1 MHRLG
6 LKLWSTND
14 NYIDEAIRLFKQGV
28 YSYIEL
34 YSVPNSYKK
43 NVELW
48 NNLKSK
54 YKIPFIMHCAHSMH
68 GFSLSVSEKAES
80 NKVLFEEAVTYYNQL
95 DAEYLILHP
104 GVFGTAKETVLQ
116 LKTLIKEHSSMDSS
130 RILIENK
137 PRITLTSDVCIG
149 SNPKEL
155 SFIKNECGLGFILD
169 IPHAIKYAI
178 GVNQDWNKVL
188 EEFMLLSPK
197 VLHVSDAFL
206 SHEKDEHLH
215 IGDGEFDFKKIFSIC
230 QAKNITIE
238 TNKDSNVSLSDL
250 EKDVLLLKEFL

>member
-1 MHRLG
+1 
-6 LKLWSTND
+6 
-14 NYIDEAIRLFKQGV
+14 
-28 YSYIEL
+28 
-34 YSVPNSYKK
+34 
-43 NVELW
+43 
-48 NNLKSK
+48 
-54 YKIPFIMHCAHSMH
+54 MH
-68 GFSLSVSEKAES
+68 GFCLSLPEKTET
-80 NKVLFEEAVTYYNQL
+80 NRVLFEEAVAYYNRL
-95 DAEYLILHP
+95 DAEYIILHP
-104 GVFGTAKETVLQ
+104 GVFGTAEETVRQLQ
-116 LKTLIKEHSSMDSS
+116 KLLKDNYIKENS

-149 SNPKEL
+149 ANPKEL
-155 SFIKNECGLGFILD
+155 AFIKNECGLGFVLD

-230 QAKNITIE
+230 QAENITIE
-238 TNKDSNVSLSDL
+238 TNKDSNVSLSDF
-250 EKDVLLLKEFL
+250 EKDVLLLQEYLSG